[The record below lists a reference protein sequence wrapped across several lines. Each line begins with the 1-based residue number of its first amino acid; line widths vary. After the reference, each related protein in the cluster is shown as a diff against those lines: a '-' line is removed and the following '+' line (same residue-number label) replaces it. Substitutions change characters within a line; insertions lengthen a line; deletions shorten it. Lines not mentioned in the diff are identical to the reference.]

1 VRPDVQ
7 REQKAV
13 AKRRKK
19 DGVGEVE
26 VVRIEPQPDRELQQQ
41 WAGLFVPYIYCPGCK
56 HVYSP
61 DELNRF
67 DKDDPLPLPA
77 LDEEGK
83 PEGAVDLKIGCLRC
97 RRSRLVRVLVD
108 FGAIEP
114 YRVGGER
121 ARAVG
126 LELYFCICPLCGG
139 ACQVRRSRGLRM
151 GEDWYCNT
159 CQLSLQ
165 RRWG

>member
-1 VRPDVQ
+1 
-7 REQKAV
+7 V
-13 AKRRKK
+13 AKRRKRERQ
-19 DGVGEVE
+19 DDAE
-26 VVRIEPQPDRELQQQ
+26 VVRIEPQPDRELQRQ

-67 DKDDPLPLPA
+67 DRDDPLPLPK
-77 LDEEGK
+77 LDDEGK
-83 PEGAVDLKIGCLRC
+83 PEGAQDLSIGCRRC

-114 YRVGGER
+114 YRVGAPRLRDER
-121 ARAVG
+121 ERE
-126 LELYFCICPLCGG
+126 LEIYLCICPLCGG
-139 ACQVRRSRGLRM
+139 ACHVRRTRGLRM
-151 GEDWYCNT
+151 GEDWHCPI

-165 RRWG
+165 RRWS